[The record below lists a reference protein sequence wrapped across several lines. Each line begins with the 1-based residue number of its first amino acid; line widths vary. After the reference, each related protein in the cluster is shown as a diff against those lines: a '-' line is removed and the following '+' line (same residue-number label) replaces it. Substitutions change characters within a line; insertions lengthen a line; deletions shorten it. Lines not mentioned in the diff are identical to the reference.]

1 MAGSGVRVSTVQPSL
16 VDTNLITSNLAG
28 KLSSLSWSDLL
39 FRQILFQ
46 LCLPFASQART
57 LLLWRNVRLPWREWP
72 ETSSTLKTSRGP
84 FSFCLSSPSIFPSQV
99 FLCTHVLNNSNK
111 SLLSSTLLTIVN
123 VYDVKKYSSL
133 CFVYWWK
140 PDLAITSLQH
150 GFIGDKDLHRH
161 DPKFLG
167 WHSTSYETDMWAILN
182 WPSNTFR
189 FQYRKEEMICS

>member
-39 FRQILFQ
+39 FRQILSQ

-72 ETSSTLKTSRGP
+72 ETSSTLKTSREP
-84 FSFCLSSPSIFPSQV
+84 FSSCLSSPSIFPSQV

-111 SLLSSTLLTIVN
+111 SLLSNVCECLWCVSCIDGNQIWQLLPCNTVSLEIKTCIVMTLNFLVGIPLLMKPICGQFWTDPVTLSVFSIERRKWFAVN
-123 VYDVKKYSSL
+123 QSS
-133 CFVYWWK
+133 K
-140 PDLAITSLQH
+140 
-150 GFIGDKDLHRH
+150 
-161 DPKFLG
+161 
-167 WHSTSYETDMWAILN
+167 
-182 WPSNTFR
+182 
-189 FQYRKEEMICS
+189 

>member
-28 KLSSLSWSDLL
+28 KLSSLSYSNLIV
-39 FRQILFQ
+39 RQKLFQ

-72 ETSSTLKTSRGP
+72 ETSSTLKTSREP
-84 FSFCLSSPSIFPSQV
+84 FSSCLNSPSIFPSQV
-99 FLCTHVLNNSNK
+99 FLCTHVLSNSNK
-111 SLLSSTLLTIVN
+111 SLLSSSPLTIVK

-133 CFVYWWK
+133 CIVYWWK

-150 GFIGDKDLHRH
+150 SFIGDKDLLRH
-161 DPKFLG
+161 DPNFLG
-167 WHSTSYETDMWAILN
+167 WHSTFYGETCGQFWTEPITL
-182 WPSNTFR
+182 SVFSIER
-189 FQYRKEEMICS
+189 RK